1 MIPFVLPQLSQE
13 LSQVAGAAIFL
24 PSLEVL
30 AEESQNLQP
39 ILLQPLNILT
49 VRLEDHLL
57 IGMSHK
63 ANQPVLAN
71 TDCQCPRREGM
82 SSYIRLAVID
92 ARLFQWR
99 HLWELAC
106 MPARDYGTQL
116 FIP

>member
-1 MIPFVLPQLSQE
+1 
-13 LSQVAGAAIFL
+13 
-24 PSLEVL
+24 
-30 AEESQNLQP
+30 
-39 ILLQPLNILT
+39 
-49 VRLEDHLL
+49 
-57 IGMSHK
+57 
-63 ANQPVLAN
+63 
-71 TDCQCPRREGM
+71 M